1 MDKKVLVMLLILLT
15 GTSLF
20 VSGCADRKNAGGGV
34 PTTTPNIVATV
45 TPIAEASAAPV
56 GAPTTTAPTVTPAPG
71 QTNAPSGGQGLDPSL
86 ADISGEGDDL
96 TGFPETGLP
105 TPTLD

>member
-1 MDKKVLVMLLILLT
+1 MDRKVLAMLLILLT

-34 PTTTPNIVATV
+34 PTMTPDVVASS
-45 TPIAEASAAPV
+45 TPTAQAPTAPG
-56 GAPTTTAPTVTPAPG
+56 GAPTASAPTVTPAPG
-71 QTNAPSGGQGLDPSL
+71 QTNSPSGGQGLDPSL

>member
-1 MDKKVLVMLLILLT
+1 MDRKVLVILLILLM
-15 GTSLF
+15 GVSLL
-20 VSGCADRKNAGGGV
+20 VAGCADRKNAGGGA
-34 PTTTPNIVATV
+34 PTITLTTAPS
-45 TPIAEASAAPV
+45 ASM
-56 GAPTTTAPTVTPAPG
+56 APTTQPSNVPVFTPTATMPEQSNTPPG
-71 QTNAPSGGQGLDPSL
+71 GPGLDPSL

>member
-1 MDKKVLVMLLILLT
+1 MDRKVLVILLLLIGASLL
-15 GTSLF
+15 
-20 VSGCADRKNAGGGV
+20 VSGCADRKNAGERA
-34 PTTTPNIVATV
+34 PTMTPTAVASA
-45 TPIAEASAAPV
+45 TPIAQSSTAPA
-56 GAPTTTAPTVTPAPG
+56 GAPTSTAPTITPG
-71 QTNAPSGGQGLDPSL
+71 QSNGTTGGLGLDPSL